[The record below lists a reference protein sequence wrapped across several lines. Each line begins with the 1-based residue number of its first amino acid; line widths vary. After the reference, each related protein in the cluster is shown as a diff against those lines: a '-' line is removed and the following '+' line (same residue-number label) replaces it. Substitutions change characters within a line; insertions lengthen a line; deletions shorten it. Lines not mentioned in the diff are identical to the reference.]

1 MSKKHRS
8 PLIRRLE
15 IFEPEDAVI
24 PKRFG
29 GGKLKE
35 RVIRDLDTG
44 EVLEYALAYII
55 SPAIT
60 TADNGRILG
69 YDNSHRLH
77 HRHRMGKVEPTEFTP
92 FEELRRR
99 FEREWMALAMRHV
112 NGKI

>member
-24 PKRFG
+24 PKRLG

-44 EVLEYALAYII
+44 EVIEYALAYIN
-55 SPAIT
+55 PAIT
-60 TADNGRILG
+60 MADNGRILG

-77 HRHRMGKVEPTEFTP
+77 HRHRMGKIEPTEFTT

-99 FEREWMALAMRHV
+99 FEREWMAFATRHV
-112 NGKI
+112 NGEI

>member
-1 MSKKHRS
+1 MSRKRRS
-8 PLIRRLE
+8 PVIRRLE
-15 IFEPEDAVI
+15 IFEPEDAVV
-24 PKRFG
+24 PKRLG

-44 EVLEYALAYII
+44 EVLEYALAYVN
-55 SPAIT
+55 PAIT

-77 HRHRMGKVEPTEFTP
+77 HRHRMGKVEPVEFTT

-99 FEREWMALAMRHV
+99 FEREWMALAIRHV
-112 NGKI
+112 NGEI

>member
-1 MSKKHRS
+1 MPKRRRS

-24 PKRFG
+24 PKRLG

-44 EVLEYALAYII
+44 EVVEYALAYIN
-55 SPAIT
+55 PAISMK
-60 TADNGRILG
+60 DNGRILC

-77 HRHRMGKVEPTEFTP
+77 HQHRLGRIEPIEFTT

-112 NGKI
+112 NGEI